1 MKTRSSSGVGNK
13 IDLQFNVE
21 TLRISDAGD
30 EGQSESTTYS
40 NPQPSATSLMNKIK
54 TISTVSPFIDSETQ
68 DIDPEVRK
76 VSVDV
81 QSSKLKSMLN
91 NLKR

>member
-1 MKTRSSSGVGNK
+1 
-13 IDLQFNVE
+13 
-21 TLRISDAGD
+21 
-30 EGQSESTTYS
+30 
-40 NPQPSATSLMNKIK
+40 MNKIK
-54 TISTVSPFIDSETQ
+54 TISTVSPFIDSETP
-68 DIDPEVRK
+68 DSEPEIRK